1 MTAPAQP
8 SRKPASQPSHGMSAT
23 MRPRPV
29 AKFGDH
35 EPHAE
40 RADQCTMVIFGA
52 TGDLTKRKLF
62 PALYQLH
69 VEHLLAPEFAVLA
82 VGREPKI
89 DDASFRAKMREALHD
104 SDEVKNVA
112 EEDWNTFAQRIFYV
126 GGDATD
132 SAAYPAIKAK
142 LDEIESTCNTRERN
156 RFFYLAVPPSVF
168 EPIVRRLSEGGLVP
182 RIDDPAA
189 RPWARVV
196 VEKPFGRSLETA
208 KSLNALVLSLFAEH
222 QVYRIDHFLGKE
234 TVQNVL
240 VLRFANSIFEPLWNR
255 RWVSHVEIAAA
266 ETVGVEARG
275 KYYEEAGVVRDMFQ
289 NHLMQLL
296 ALTAM
301 EPPPAM
307 TADAVRDE
315 KVKVLRSIRWLTPET
330 IPDNAVRAQYAAG
343 KVKDQDVPGY
353 RDEPDVAKDS
363 QTPTYAAVRLYIDN
377 WRWKGVPFYVRS
389 GKRMTKRISEVAVH
403 FHAPPHL
410 MFGGNGAGRDLEP
423 NVLVMRV
430 QPNEGVSLNFEVKVP
445 GAMVALTQNVEV
457 APVDMDFTYAEAFG
471 ETAAPAYETLLLDV
485 MIGEM
490 TLFTRSDEVEAAW
503 KLIDPLLNY
512 WKDHPAK
519 PMPTYAAGGWG
530 PKEADE
536 LLARDGAKWREP

>member
-1 MTAPAQP
+1 M
-8 SRKPASQPSHGMSAT
+8 HMSA
-23 MRPRPV
+23 R
-29 AKFGDH
+29 
-35 EPHAE
+35 PHAKYGE
-40 RADQCTMVIFGA
+40 KVPHAAQAEHCTMVIFGA

-62 PALYQLH
+62 PALYQLAA
-69 VEHLLAPEFAVLA
+69 EHLLGPSFAVLA
-82 VGREPKI
+82 VGREASI
-89 DDASFRAKMREALHD
+89 DDASFRERMRAALGE
-104 SDEVKNVA
+104 SDEVKRVD
-112 EEDWNTFAQRIFYV
+112 EEVWKAFAQRIFFV

-132 SAAYPAIKAK
+132 AAAYEGIKQK
-142 LDEIESTCNTRERN
+142 LDEIESECAPAERN

-168 EPIVRRLSEGGLVP
+168 EPIVRLLSSSGLVP
-182 RIDDPAA
+182 RIDDPEQ

-196 VEKPFGRSLETA
+196 VEKPFGRSLATA
-208 KSLNALVLSLFAEH
+208 HALNGLVLSLFAEH

-255 RWVSHVEIAAA
+255 RWVSHVEITAA

-289 NHLMQLL
+289 NHLLQLL

-301 EPPPAM
+301 EPPAAM

-315 KVKVLRSIRWLTPET
+315 KVKVLRSIRWFTPET
-330 IPDNAVRAQYAAG
+330 IPHNAVRAQYAAG
-343 KVKDQDVPGY
+343 KIKDKDVAGY
-353 RDEPDVAKDS
+353 RDEPDVSKES
-363 QTPTYAAVRLYIDN
+363 QTPTYAAVRFHVDN

-389 GKRMTKRISEVAVH
+389 GKRLPKRVSEIAVH
-403 FHAPPHL
+403 FQAPPHL
-410 MFGGNGAGRDLEP
+410 MFGGPGAGDDLEP

-445 GAMVALTQNVEV
+445 GAAVALTQHVEV
-457 APVDMDFTYAEAFG
+457 APVDMDFSYSEAFG

-503 KLIDPLLNY
+503 RLIDPLLEY
-512 WKDHPAK
+512 WEKHPAN
-519 PMPTYAAGGWG
+519 PMPTYAAGSWG
-530 PKEADE
+530 PGEAE
-536 LLARDGAKWREP
+536 QLIGKVNGGWRKP

>member
-1 MTAPAQP
+1 MTPSEQTPATPAHGVTMHMSPRQHATYGEKAPD
-8 SRKPASQPSHGMSAT
+8 
-23 MRPRPV
+23 V
-29 AKFGDH
+29 AK
-35 EPHAE
+35 AE
-40 RADQCTMVIFGA
+40 HCTMVIFGA

-62 PALYQLH
+62 PALYQLAA
-69 VEHLLAPEFAVLA
+69 EHLLGPSFAVLA
-82 VGREPKI
+82 VGRESSL
-89 DDASFRAKMREALHD
+89 DDASFRERMRAALGE
-104 SDEVKNVA
+104 SDEVKRVD
-112 EEDWNTFAQRIFYV
+112 EEVWKAFAQRIFFV

-132 SAAYPAIKAK
+132 AAAYEGIKKK
-142 LDEIESTCNTRERN
+142 LDEIESACAPGERN

-168 EPIVRRLSEGGLVP
+168 EPIVRLLSSSGLVP
-182 RIDDPAA
+182 RIDDPGQ

-196 VEKPFGRSLETA
+196 VEKPFGRSLATA
-208 KSLNALVLSLFAEH
+208 HALNQLVLSLFAEH

-255 RWVSHVEIAAA
+255 RWVSHVEITAA

-289 NHLMQLL
+289 NHLLQLL

-301 EPPPAM
+301 EPPAAM

-315 KVKVLRSIRWLTPET
+315 KVKVLRSIRWFTPET
-330 IPDNAVRAQYAAG
+330 IPKNAVRAQYAMG
-343 KVKDQDVPGY
+343 KLKDLDVPGY
-353 RDEPDVAKDS
+353 RDEPDVNKES
-363 QTPTYAAVRLYIDN
+363 QTPTYAAVRFHVDN

-389 GKRMTKRISEVAVH
+389 GKRLPKRVSEIAVH
-403 FHAPPHL
+403 FQAPPHL
-410 MFGGNGAGRDLEP
+410 MFGGPGAGDDLEP

-445 GAMVALTQNVEV
+445 GAAVALTQHVEV
-457 APVDMDFTYAEAFG
+457 APVDMDFVYAEAFG

-503 KLIDPLLNY
+503 QLIDPLLSY
-512 WKDHPAK
+512 WESHPPAS
-519 PMPTYAAGGWG
+519 MPTYAAGSWG
-530 PKEADE
+530 PREADD
-536 LLARDGAKWREP
+536 LLAREGAKWREP

>member
-1 MTAPAQP
+1 VTAPQP
-8 SRKPASQPSHGMSAT
+8 KPGSSSHPGARMHMSA
-23 MRPRPV
+23 R
-29 AKFGDH
+29 
-35 EPHAE
+35 PHARYGE
-40 RADQCTMVIFGA
+40 KVPHAAQAEHCTMVIFGA

-62 PALYQLH
+62 PALYQLAA
-69 VEHLLAPEFAVLA
+69 EHLLGSGFAVLA
-82 VGREPKI
+82 VGRESSL
-89 DDASFRAKMREALHD
+89 DDASFRERMRAALGE
-104 SDEVKNVA
+104 SDEVKRVD
-112 EEDWNTFAQRIFYV
+112 EEVWKAFEQRIFFV

-132 SAAYPAIKAK
+132 AAAYEGIKKK
-142 LDEIESTCNTRERN
+142 LAEIESECAPETRN

-168 EPIVRRLSEGGLVP
+168 EPIVRLLSSSGLVP
-182 RIDDPAA
+182 RIDDPAQ

-196 VEKPFGRSLETA
+196 VEKPFGRSLTTA
-208 KSLNALVLSLFAEH
+208 HALNQLVLSLFAEH

-255 RWVSHVEIAAA
+255 RWVSHVEITAA

-289 NHLMQLL
+289 NHLLQLL

-301 EPPPAM
+301 EPPAAM

-315 KVKVLRSIRWLTPET
+315 KVKVLRSIRWFTPET
-330 IPDNAVRAQYAAG
+330 IPQNAVRAQYAAG
-343 KVKDQDVPGY
+343 KIKDADVPGY
-353 RDEPDVAKDS
+353 RNEPDVGKES
-363 QTPTYAAVRLYIDN
+363 QTPTYAAVRFHVDN

-389 GKRMTKRISEVAVH
+389 GKRLPKRVSEIAVH
-403 FHAPPHL
+403 FQAPPHL
-410 MFGGNGAGRDLEP
+410 MFGGPGAGDDLEP

-445 GAMVALTQNVEV
+445 GAAVALTQHVEV
-457 APVDMDFTYAEAFG
+457 APVDMDFSYSEAFG

-503 KLIDPLLNY
+503 RLIDPLLEY
-512 WKDHPAK
+512 WEKHPAN
-519 PMPTYAAGGWG
+519 PMPTYAAGSWG
-530 PKEADE
+530 PSEADQ
-536 LLARDGAKWREP
+536 LIGRVNGGWRKP

>member
-1 MTAPAQP
+1 MTAPQP
-8 SRKPASQPSHGMSAT
+8 SAASNS
-23 MRPRPV
+23 PRGVRMHISKTHTRYGEQV
-29 AKFGDH
+29 AQAAQ
-35 EPHAE
+35 AE
-40 RADQCTMVIFGA
+40 HCTMVIFGA

-62 PALYQLH
+62 PALYQLAE
-69 VEHLLAPEFAVLA
+69 EHLLGPGFAVLA
-82 VGREPKI
+82 VGRESSL
-89 DDASFRAKMREALHD
+89 DDASFRERMRAALGE
-104 SDEVKNVA
+104 SDEVKRVD
-112 EEDWNTFAQRIFYV
+112 EEIWKAFEKRIFFV

-132 SAAYPAIKAK
+132 AAAYEGIRKK
-142 LDEIESTCNTRERN
+142 LDEIESECAPAERN

-168 EPIVRRLSEGGLVP
+168 EPIVRLLSSSGLVP
-182 RIDDPAA
+182 RIDDPAQ

-196 VEKPFGRSLETA
+196 VEKPFGRSVATA
-208 KSLNALVLSLFAEH
+208 HALNQLVLSLFAEH

-255 RWVSHVEIAAA
+255 RWVSHVEITAA

-289 NHLMQLL
+289 NHLLQLL

-301 EPPPAM
+301 EPPSSM

-330 IPDNAVRAQYAAG
+330 IPENTVRAQYAAG
-343 KVKDQDVPGY
+343 KVKDKAVPGY
-353 RDEPDVAKDS
+353 REEPDVAKES
-363 QTPTYAAVRLYIDN
+363 HTPTYAAVRFHVDN
-377 WRWKGVPFYVRS
+377 WRWKDVPFYVRS
-389 GKRMTKRISEVAVH
+389 GKRLPKRVSEIAVH
-403 FHAPPHL
+403 FRAPPHL
-410 MFGGNGAGRDLEP
+410 MFGGSGAGRELEA

-445 GAMVALTQNVEV
+445 GAAVALTQQVEV

-503 KLIDPLLNY
+503 RLIDPLLEY
-512 WKDHPAK
+512 WEKHPAT
-519 PMPTYAAGGWG
+519 PMPTYPAGSWG
-530 PKEADE
+530 PRAADE
-536 LLARDGAKWREP
+536 LIGGENGGWRTP